1 MTFLDMFRPSVLT
14 NEGSMCFAW
23 CYGVLVVD
31 GLGLWLFLSL
41 RPVLFTFFF
50 LVSTLESTL
59 RLVTMKR
66 YVFQVICLQLPPP
79 C

>member
-41 RPVLFTFFF
+41 RPVLFAFFF
-50 LVSTLESTL
+50 LVPTLESTL
-59 RLVTMKR
+59 RLVTMKH